1 MKALDI
7 IFGLICI
14 PIGIILFLCVVL
26 FATVLWVP
34 YLIWIIIK
42 SIFFKNCDDAFLE
55 FIFLCY
61 GLALLCVSIPFAII
75 ETYLK

>member
-1 MKALDI
+1 MKTIDI

-14 PIGIILFLCVVL
+14 PVGIILFLCVAL

-34 YLIWIIIK
+34 YLIWLIIK
-42 SIFFKNCDDAFLE
+42 SIFFKNCDDTFLE

-61 GLALLCVSIPFAII
+61 GFALLCLTMPFVII